1 MKAILVIDMPE
12 SCFDCPCESEYLCGL
27 ARKELFYEADRK
39 PEWCPLKE
47 MPNKRGKLFLTD
59 RSQKDTELIFKAAYT
74 NSYTDG
80 WNACIEEIEK

>member
-12 SCFDCPCESEYLCGL
+12 SCFDCPCESEYLCGA

-47 MPNKRGKLFLTD
+47 MPQKYDGDKQAYMNGEPWYRWYHLT
-59 RSQKDTELIFKAAYT
+59 EYEH
-74 NSYTDG
+74 G